1 MSQSPSALFST
12 GFDIDLSSH
21 VKAHLLY
28 VTRLEV
34 TLDGQVVSSHLINIS
49 QRPVD
54 LDIEPLALR
63 AVSPACLPD
72 PDIIEI

>member
-1 MSQSPSALFST
+1 MSQPPSDLFST

-21 VKAHLLY
+21 VQAHLLY

-34 TLDGQVVSSHLINIS
+34 TLDGQVVSSHLINIH
-49 QRPVD
+49 QRPVA

-63 AVSPACLPD
+63 AVYPARLPD